1 MRVDLNKAMRMSEL
15 PDYAKDLLYECRLD
29 GDKDVPKEEYLS
41 YYHIIIING
50 IVYIDDDDHA
60 NRLLKGVLLEKSSS
74 RALMVSYAVIM
85 DKHVIKN
92 RYGKSTPNFMQ
103 NVIK

>member
-1 MRVDLNKAMRMSEL
+1 MRVNLNKTMRMSEL

-29 GDKDVPKEEYLS
+29 SDKDVPKEEYLS

>member
-1 MRVDLNKAMRMSEL
+1 MVNLNKTMRMSEL
-15 PDYAKDLLYECRLD
+15 QDYTKDLLYECRLD
-29 GDKDVPKEEYLS
+29 SDKDTPKEKYLS
-41 YYHIIIING
+41 YYRIIIIKG

-60 NRLLKGVLLEKSSS
+60 NRLLKSVLLEKSSS
-74 RALMVSYAVIM
+74 RALMISYAVIM

>member
-1 MRVDLNKAMRMSEL
+1 MRVNLNKTMRMSEL
-15 PDYAKDLLYECRLD
+15 PDYAKDLLYERRVD
-29 GDKDVPKEEYLS
+29 SDKDVPKEKYLS

-60 NRLLKGVLLEKSSS
+60 NRLLKSVLFEKSSS

-85 DKHVIKN
+85 DRHVVKN
-92 RYGKSTPNFMQ
+92 RYGKL
-103 NVIK
+103 

>member
-1 MRVDLNKAMRMSEL
+1 MRVNLNKTMRMSEL

-29 GDKDVPKEEYLS
+29 SDKDVPKEKYLS

-60 NRLLKGVLLEKSSS
+60 NHLLKSVLFEKLSS
-74 RALMVSYAVIM
+74 RALMVSYAVII

-103 NVIK
+103 KTIK

>member
-1 MRVDLNKAMRMSEL
+1 MRVNLNKTMRMSEL
-15 PDYAKDLLYECRLD
+15 PDYAKDLLYERRVD
-29 GDKDVPKEEYLS
+29 FDKDVPKEKYLS

-60 NRLLKGVLLEKSSS
+60 NRLLKSVLFEKSSS

-85 DKHVIKN
+85 DKHVVKN
-92 RYGKSTPNFMQ
+92 RYGKL
-103 NVIK
+103 